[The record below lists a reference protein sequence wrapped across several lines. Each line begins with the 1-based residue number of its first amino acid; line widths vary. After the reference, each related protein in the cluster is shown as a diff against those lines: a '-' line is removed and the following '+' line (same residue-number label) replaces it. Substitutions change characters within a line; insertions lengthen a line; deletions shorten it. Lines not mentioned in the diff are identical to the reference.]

1 MVLIENIFGEPNKE
15 ILFNL
20 FNFIKKVYGTENCTI
35 LWWDGQINPL
45 TKIVNLKD
53 IEFLQKFRMD

>member
-1 MVLIENIFGEPNKE
+1 MVLIENIFGERNKE

-35 LWWDGQINPL
+35 LSVGWSNQSFNKNSKFK
-45 TKIVNLKD
+45 KI
-53 IEFLQKFRMD
+53 